1 MQIKTIRGYHLTPVR
16 MAFIKK
22 STNKCWRECEE
33 KGILLHC
40 WRQCKLVE
48 PLWRTVWRFIK
59 ILKTELPYDPAIPF
73 LGIYPEKIVIQKD
86 TYTSFPGGLGDK
98 ETTCNAGDT
107 GLIPGSGRSPGEG
120 SGYPLQYSCLENP
133 MDRGAWQATAHRVTK
148 SWTWLSN

>member
-59 ILKTELPYDPAIPF
+59 ILKIELPYDPAIPL

-107 GLIPGSGRSPGEG
+107 GLISGSGRSLEKEVATHSSILAWRIPWTGEPGRLQPIG
-120 SGYPLQYSCLENP
+120 SQ
-133 MDRGAWQATAHRVTK
+133 RVGQD
-148 SWTWLSN
+148 